1 MVQKEILIKLED
13 GVHARP
19 AALFVEK
26 ANSFKSS
33 IKIVKDNI
41 EVDAKSIM
49 SIMMLGLTFGTKITL
64 KVDGEDES
72 EALETLYKFIDNN
85 FHE

>member
-1 MVQKEILIKLED
+1 MVQKDILIKLED

-72 EALETLYKFIDNN
+72 EAIEALYKFIDNN